1 MVRQGADVSDV
12 NQGTEDAPKKSIP
25 RVVAAAIVATAAVTA
40 VVIYLTVLIIA
51 AQVLDD
57 KET

>member
-1 MVRQGADVSDV
+1 MSDV